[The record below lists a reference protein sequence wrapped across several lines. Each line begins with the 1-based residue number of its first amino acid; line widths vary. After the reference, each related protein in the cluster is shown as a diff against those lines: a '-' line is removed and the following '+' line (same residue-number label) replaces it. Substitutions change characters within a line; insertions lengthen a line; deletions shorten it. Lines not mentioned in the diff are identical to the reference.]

1 LVLLRQ
7 VHKHLFA
14 SVISIQRNGRMNPAY
29 PFSSL
34 V

>member
-7 VHKHLFA
+7 VNHHLFA
-14 SVISIQRNGRMNPAY
+14 TVISIQGNGRMNPAY